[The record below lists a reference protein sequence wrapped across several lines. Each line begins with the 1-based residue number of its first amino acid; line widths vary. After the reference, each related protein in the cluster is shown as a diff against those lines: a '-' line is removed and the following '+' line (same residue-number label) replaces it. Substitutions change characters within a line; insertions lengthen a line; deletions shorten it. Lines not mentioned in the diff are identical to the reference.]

1 MNYTRQRQRRGAA
14 LLMVLISMATAM
26 TLVLGW
32 LASQDNSTLVAANSS
47 HAAAARATAQ
57 SALEL
62 AVSMLESEA
71 PWQSSHS
78 DGWVL
83 QDHPMGA
90 GTVDVRLLDELTGL
104 PPDSATSVVRIE
116 TTARV
121 QNMVQKAGGLAT
133 IHPFDDESQSD
144 LSGYVLFAANSLTI
158 QGPSRVKSWTGS
170 GRGARV
176 LAAMGDTHFTGRT
189 NRDLEDGE
197 LSLHVSGNGSA
208 GSTGDATLPTILG
221 VYGLVD
227 VDLPALLNTSDENEP
242 VSMHIEPSHS
252 IALSTD
258 HDVTGDL
265 HFDRNATLVIEA
277 NCTLSV
283 AGNLKMKPESAIE
296 VAEGVEF
303 TLVIGGDVEL
313 DRAVIGAPQERA
325 PRNGTWQQRHMAWT
339 APERIRLTTPA
350 GGAWTEWDIGDRS
363 LLQGVIEAPT
373 AKIKLDRSTV
383 LGRIAGH
390 DIDIRRGARLY
401 YDHRAQSGRGLEA
414 LTDMVQRLDLM
425 DLRPGGL
432 DTFARAEMI
441 ERLGDLLSRP
451 HGTTITS
458 PIDGWWMQRPVPV
471 ETIMTRCGGD
481 IDSWEANAIATADG
495 ETRP

>member
-1 MNYTRQRQRRGAA
+1 
-14 LLMVLISMATAM
+14 
-26 TLVLGW
+26 
-32 LASQDNSTLVAANSS
+32 
-47 HAAAARATAQ
+47 
-57 SALEL
+57 
-62 AVSMLESEA
+62 
-71 PWQSSHS
+71 
-78 DGWVL
+78 
-83 QDHPMGA
+83 
-90 GTVDVRLLDELTGL
+90 
-104 PPDSATSVVRIE
+104 
-116 TTARV
+116 
-121 QNMVQKAGGLAT
+121 
-133 IHPFDDESQSD
+133 
-144 LSGYVLFAANSLTI
+144 VLFAANSLTI
-158 QGPSRVKSWTGS
+158 QGPSRVKSWNGS

-208 GSTGDATLPTILG
+208 GSTGDATLPIILG
-221 VYGLVD
+221 FYGLVG
-227 VDLPALLNTSDENEP
+227 VDLPPSLNTSDEDEP

-252 IALSTD
+252 IELSTD
-258 HDVTGDL
+258 HDVTGNL

-283 AGNLKMKPESAIE
+283 AGNLNMEPGSAIE
-296 VAEGVEF
+296 VAEGIEF

-313 DRAVIGAPQERA
+313 DRAVIGAPQDEA
-325 PRNGTWQQRHMAWT
+325 PRHGTWRQRQMAWT

-350 GGAWTEWDIGDRS
+350 GGAWAEWDIGDRS

>member
-1 MNYTRQRQRRGAA
+1 VNHPRQRRRRGAA

-47 HAAAARATAQ
+47 HAATARATAQ

-71 PWQSSHS
+71 PWQSSHT

-83 QDHPMGA
+83 QNHPMGE

-104 PPDSATSVVRIE
+104 PPDTATSVVRIE
-116 TTARV
+116 AIARV
-121 QNMVQKAGGLAT
+121 QDMIQTAGGLAT
-133 IHPFDDESQSD
+133 IHPFDDESRSD
-144 LSGYVLFAANSLTI
+144 MSGYVLFAANSLTI
-158 QGPSRVKSWTGS
+158 QGPSRVKSWNGS

-197 LSLHVSGNGSA
+197 LSLHVSDNGGVGSA
-208 GSTGDATLPTILG
+208 GDATLPTILG
-221 VYGLVD
+221 VIGLVG
-227 VDLPALLNTSDENEP
+227 VDLPAPLNTSDEDEP

-252 IALSTD
+252 VALATD

-283 AGNLKMKPESAIE
+283 AGNLNMEPGSAIE
-296 VAEGVEF
+296 VAEGIEF

-313 DRAVIGAPQERA
+313 DGAVIGAPQDGA
-325 PRNGTWQQRHMAWT
+325 PRHGTWRQQQMAWT

-350 GGAWTEWDIGDRS
+350 GGAWTDWHIGERS
-363 LLQGVIEAPT
+363 LVQGVIEAPT
-373 AKIKLDRSTV
+373 AAIKLDRSTV

-432 DTFARAEMI
+432 DSFARAEMI
-441 ERLGDLLSRP
+441 ERLGDLLTRP

-458 PIDGWWMQRPVPV
+458 PINGWWMQRPVPV